1 MDIRPFINII
11 KPHSEP
17 ISSLA
22 FTNYTSANENILLAS
37 ASNDKTVNIYN
48 ISNSEK
54 NYSLSFSYKYHLMGI
69 NKITFNYNNT
79 LLLSGGNDFQLNVLD
94 LNNQSLLRNF
104 RTNSVITSIDINY
117 SSNIIAVGTYDNSIL
132 LFDLRSRN
140 LIVKMISHSE
150 PITCV
155 KFSNDSTVVFS
166 TSYDSF
172 CRVWDIF
179 KFNCLKTI
187 NLENSPALNSINLLP
202 NENYILLSAFNDN
215 LEIMDIVK
223 EEEIK
228 KFIGCTHKNYLI
240 DTCLYKNTKND
251 KYYILTGDE
260 EGNFCSWDVKEKNSI
275 CKKINICDFKE
286 EENSNLITNVMNAYN
301 DNYNSDNNLIA
312 YSVYGESSHSIFIV
326 KENNLN
332 EDIEMNN

>member
-1 MDIRPFINII
+1 MDIIPFLNI
-11 KPHSEP
+11 PQSHSDS

-22 FTNYTSANENILLAS
+22 FSNYNFGNENILLAS

-48 ISNSEK
+48 ISK
-54 NYSLSFSYKYHLMGI
+54 TDKAVSLFFSYKYHLMGI
-69 NKITFNYNNT
+69 NKVTFNNKNT
-79 LLLSGGNDFQLNVLD
+79 LLLSGGNDFQLNVID
-94 LNNQSLLRNF
+94 LNSLSLLRNF

-117 SSNIIAVGTYDNSIL
+117 ASNIIAVGTYDNSIL

-172 CRVWDIF
+172 CRIWDIF

-187 NLENSPALNSINLLP
+187 NLENSPSLNSINLLP

-228 KFIGCTHKNYLI
+228 KFTGCSHKNYLI
-240 DTCLYKNTKND
+240 DTCLYKNSKND
-251 KYYILTGDE
+251 KFYILSGDE
-260 EGNFCSWDVKEKNSI
+260 EGNFCSWDVKDKNSN
-275 CKKINICDFKE
+275 CKKVRICNKE
-286 EENSNLITNVMNAYN
+286 EEHNNLISNTMDVYN
-301 DNYNSDNNLIA
+301 DYDNSDNSLIA
-312 YSVYGESSHSIFIV
+312 CSVYNESCHSIFIFE
-326 KENNLN
+326 ENNLN
-332 EDIEMNN
+332 EDIEMKNN